1 MTRTEAIAEMKKGNK
16 VTHIFFSDNEWM
28 TMEGEKIEESKFVEL
43 RKEFYKETRTF
54 AMTNKKGYTK
64 WLEAKLV
71 KKLTIPN
78 VSQQRELL
86 LSELVEWLV
95 INTNLDMEKVADFE
109 ERFKQ

>member
-1 MTRTEAIAEMKKGNK
+1 MIEN
-16 VTHIFFSDNEWM
+16 
-28 TMEGEKIEESKFVEL
+28 IEESKFVEL

-78 VSQQRELL
+78 VRNHVVCDDWIHQ
-86 LSELVEWLV
+86 
-95 INTNLDMEKVADFE
+95 
-109 ERFKQ
+109 ERIKNNDDNYCPICGKQLQSK